1 MNMKNFK
8 AIIAGLVLSVSG
20 FANAGLISDVTGNG
34 SIANALDI
42 DGSFSLGANVD
53 IANSEITPWAS
64 ISSGVESAA
73 RYDYY
78 SFTAMAGMNGIFD
91 IDYGRNAGGSFDP
104 ELVLFDL
111 LGAVLAQN
119 DDSATSNG
127 AGGSVHNYDSFL
139 SHTFAVNG
147 TYIIGVCQF
156 SCGGQQG
163 GMTGNLIPASGT
175 YQLQVSI
182 ENHDIP
188 EPSTIAIFALG
199 IMGLVA
205 RKVKR

>member
-1 MNMKNFK
+1 MKNFK
-8 AIIAGLVLSVSG
+8 AIIAGLVLSVSS
-20 FANAGLISDVTGNG
+20 FANAGLISDITGNG

-42 DGSFSLGANVD
+42 DGAFSLGANID

-104 ELVLFDL
+104 EIVLFDL
-111 LGAVLAQN
+111 SGTVLAED
-119 DDSATSNG
+119 DDSSTSDG
-127 AGGSVHNYDSFL
+127 AAGSVHGYDSFL
-139 SHTFAVNG
+139 SHNFAASG

-163 GMTGNLIPASGT
+163 GMTGNLIPAAGT

-188 EPSTIAIFALG
+188 EPSTIAILALG
-199 IMGLVA
+199 IMGLTA
-205 RKVKR
+205 RKLKKQ

>member
-8 AIIAGLVLSVSG
+8 AIIAGLVISVSG
-20 FANAGLISDVTGNG
+20 LANAGLMNDVTGNG

-42 DGSFSLGANVD
+42 DSSFSLGANVD
-53 IANSEITPWAS
+53 IANSEIIPWAS
-64 ISSGVESAA
+64 ISSGPESAA

-111 LGAVLAQN
+111 LGSVLAQD
-119 DDSATSNG
+119 DDSSVSDG

-139 SHTFAVNG
+139 THTFAANG

-156 SCGGQQG
+156 SCGGEQG
-163 GMTGNLIPASGT
+163 GMTGSLIPTSGT
-175 YQLQVSI
+175 YELQVSI
-182 ENHDIP
+182 ENHEIP
-188 EPSTIAIFALG
+188 EPSTLAIFALG
-199 IMGLVA
+199 LMGLTA
-205 RKVKR
+205 RRLKK

>member
-8 AIIAGLVLSVSG
+8 TIIAGLVLSVSG
-20 FANAGLISDVTGNG
+20 VANAGLINDVNGNG

-42 DGSFSLGANVD
+42 DGSFSLGTNVD

-64 ISSGVESAA
+64 IISGAESAA

-111 LGAVLAQN
+111 SGTVLAQD
-119 DDSATSNG
+119 DDSAITDG
-127 AGGSVHNYDSFL
+127 AGGSVHGYDSFL
-139 SHTFAVNG
+139 THNFAANG

-156 SCGGQQG
+156 SCGGQQD
-163 GMTGNLIPASGT
+163 GMTGSLIPATGT
-175 YQLQVSI
+175 YELQVSI

-188 EPSTIAIFALG
+188 EPSTLAIFALG
-199 IMGLVA
+199 IMGLTA
-205 RKVKR
+205 RRFKK